1 MYNFYYLNLTMAFKW
16 RIFRVILF
24 MGLILSALTVGGW
37 SFFYIKI
44 RSTYKPNGELVLLF
58 GAFFVFIVTTFF
70 LFWII
75 KHKYPGGLI
84 SNAIQGT
91 TYLASLLIFLASL
104 YLIAWGGVFTNAIM
118 NSSYRSNG
126 FIIFSKYLGIETI
139 ALAIA
144 YIYIGVNAFLLV
156 NEIIKNVAN
165 TIRQI
170 SEIGKV

>member
-1 MYNFYYLNLTMAFKW
+1 
-16 RIFRVILF
+16 
-24 MGLILSALTVGGW
+24 MGLILSVLTVGGW
-37 SFFYIKI
+37 SFFYIEI
-44 RSTYKPNGELVLLF
+44 RSTYRPNSELFLLF
-58 GAFFVFIVTTFF
+58 GAFFVFIVSTIF

-84 SNAIQGT
+84 SNSIQGT
-91 TYLASLLIFLASL
+91 TYLVSLLIFLASL
-104 YLIAWGGVFTNAIM
+104 YLMAWGGVFTDTIM
-118 NSSYRSNG
+118 NSTYRSNG

-139 ALAIA
+139 ALALA

-156 NEIIKNVAN
+156 NEIIKNVSN

>member
-1 MYNFYYLNLTMAFKW
+1 
-16 RIFRVILF
+16 
-24 MGLILSALTVGGW
+24 
-37 SFFYIKI
+37 
-44 RSTYKPNGELVLLF
+44 
-58 GAFFVFIVTTFF
+58 
-70 LFWII
+70 
-75 KHKYPGGLI
+75 
-84 SNAIQGT
+84 
-91 TYLASLLIFLASL
+91 LIFLASL

-139 ALAIA
+139 ALAIE

-156 NEIIKNVAN
+156 NEIIKNVSN